1 MIRVIGACALV
12 LAAATTGVGSRD
24 PSHAAAGCGPNVSP
38 GSACSGQVSLR
49 ARPAPAAGPGD
60 TSIAGMP
67 DDVNAAVSCVFSASP
82 PQRSVLGSGAP
93 VATASV
99 KPVSCRG
106 GASPSRSTVCL
117 APPGS
122 NGSCTTD
129 YGWNTAQITYA
140 PAPAGATFTVTGEG
154 CWTAPQYSDD
164 GCASVAAVSGT
175 P

>member
-1 MIRVIGACALV
+1 MIRVIGVCALV
-12 LAAATTGVGSRD
+12 LAAATMGVGSRD
-24 PSHAAAGCGPNVSP
+24 LSPAGAGCRPNASP
-38 GSACSGQVSLR
+38 GSACTGQVALR
-49 ARPAPAAGPGD
+49 ARPAPAAAPGD
-60 TSIAGMP
+60 TSITGMP
-67 DDVNAAVSCVFSASP
+67 DDNAAVSCVFSASP

-99 KPVSCRG
+99 KPVSCTG
-106 GASPSRSTVCL
+106 GASPIRSTVCV
-117 APPGS
+117 APQGS

-154 CWTAPQYSDD
+154 CWTAPQYTDD
-164 GCASVAAVSGT
+164 GCASVAPVLGT